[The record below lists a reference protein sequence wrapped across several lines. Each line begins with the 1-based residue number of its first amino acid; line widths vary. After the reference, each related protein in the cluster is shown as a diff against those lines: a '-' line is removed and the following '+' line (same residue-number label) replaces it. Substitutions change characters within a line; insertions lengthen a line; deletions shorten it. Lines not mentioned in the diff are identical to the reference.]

1 MKEQFSIRLESEDKA
16 KITIIAK
23 RNKRTMNSQIEF
35 IISNAIADYEKI
47 NGKID
52 MESKE

>member
-1 MKEQFSIRLESEDKA
+1 MKVQFSIRLDTEDKD

-35 IISNAIADYEKI
+35 IISNAIADYEKL
-47 NGKID
+47 NGKIEKD
-52 MESKE
+52 DE

>member
-1 MKEQFSIRLESEDKA
+1 MKEQFSVRLESEDKA

-47 NGKID
+47 NGKINI
-52 MESKE
+52 EEEK